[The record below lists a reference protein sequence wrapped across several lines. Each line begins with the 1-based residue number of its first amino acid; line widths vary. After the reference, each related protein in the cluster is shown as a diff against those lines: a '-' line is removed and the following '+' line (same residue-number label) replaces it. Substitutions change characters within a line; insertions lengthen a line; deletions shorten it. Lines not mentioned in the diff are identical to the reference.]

1 MFKAWI
7 QNASLNEALDIIRKK
22 ATAQLTDKERRHIK
36 GNRWLLLKNS
46 EELDFM
52 QQCRLQDLLYS
63 FPKFQKPHQIKESFR
78 EIYLCTTRSEAEKA
92 FDEWK
97 TTITDYPEY
106 LAFADTVENWRTEI
120 FNYFDNRYTNAITE
134 SLNRVS
140 KEISAQGKGYNFKVL
155 RAKLLYRNE
164 ATKPAKFAYY
174 EEPKPTQEF
183 KLDFDWNN
191 FDIYIEEPNGGYII
205 VEAKRDIN
213 LDKIGI
219 PAGVNID
226 ALSEYFRRHTSR
238 IYQRTVEKQN
248 PNILQEIKDKFNIG
262 ESNNE

>member
-1 MFKAWI
+1 M
-7 QNASLNEALDIIRKK
+7 
-22 ATAQLTDKERRHIK
+22 
-36 GNRWLLLKNS
+36 
-46 EELDFM
+46 
-52 QQCRLQDLLYS
+52 
-63 FPKFQKPHQIKESFR
+63 
-78 EIYLCTTRSEAEKA
+78 
-92 FDEWK
+92 
-97 TTITDYPEY
+97 
-106 LAFADTVENWRTEI
+106 
-120 FNYFDNRYTNAITE
+120 
-134 SLNRVS
+134 
-140 KEISAQGKGYNFKVL
+140 L

-226 ALSEYFRRHTSR
+226 ALSEYFSRHTSR
-238 IYQRTVEKQN
+238 IYQRAIEKKD
-248 PNILQEIKDKFNIG
+248 PDILQKIQSQLGKGDTNAI
-262 ESNNE
+262 STNDT